1 MSIKIIVDSAC
12 DIIPADAQKDDVSI
26 IPLKLTFGETEY
38 LDAVTITHDEFF
50 EKLIESDVL
59 PTTSQISPYEYEQTI
74 RDALAKYD
82 EVLLITISSK
92 LSGCYQNACLA
103 AQDFEG
109 RVKVFDSMNASLGEG
124 LLVMDAVKLR
134 DEGLSLDEIYDRLMA
149 DRDRVCVLALL
160 DTLEYL
166 KKGGRISA
174 ATAMAGTLLSI
185 KPVIAVYKGEVC
197 LLGKARGSKNA
208 NNKLN
213 ELIQEKGS
221 IDTDLPIRLAY
232 SGSEKTMLLK
242 YITDSMHLFPEEVNP
257 YAPGVICSIGSTIG
271 THIGPGAIGVFFFA
285 K

>member
-12 DIIPADAQKDDVSI
+12 DIIPADAQKDDITI

-59 PTTSQISPYEYEQTI
+59 PTTSQISPYEYEQTMS
-74 RDALAKYD
+74 DALTKYD

-103 AQDFEG
+103 AQNFEG
-109 RVKVFDSMNASLGEG
+109 RVKVFDSLNASLGEG

-134 DEGLSLDEIYDRLMA
+134 NEGLTLDEIYDKLMS
-149 DRDRVCVLALL
+149 DRERVCVLALL

-213 ELIQEKGS
+213 ELIREKGS

-232 SGSEKTMLLK
+232 SGGEKAMLLK
-242 YITDSMHLFPEEVNP
+242 YISDSMHLFPEEIDP
-257 YAPGVICSIGSTIG
+257 YAPDIISSIGSTIG